1 MGALLAPWPFLES
14 GATAVEVAT
23 IFDGATVEQRYLWS
37 DGDAVAR
44 DPGGGLLVRPDESG
58 FEVVLPRGCDGEVA
72 VGRRTVDVRELTL
85 CGVAAVPIGSRTR
98 ATLRVGAVTF
108 VVAGTTAPRRLALGP
123 TGSWRRR
130 AGLAATALVACA
142 CGTMLHW
149 TAQPKRAE
157 WTIPDI
163 VRTRVALLVPALEG
177 GRAATVARS
186 AVEPPSPRARTQP
199 QQRTQTATAK
209 KMQQVQAKQ
218 QRPQAQAKQLR
229 PRAQAKQLRPQAEAQ
244 PASLPKLAR
253 LTEESADRAAAP
265 RSLEQLDTQTIDDAR
280 TAAAMQAQAA
290 GIVGAL
296 AHARAAFLGDH
307 AVAAATFT
315 DTGTIGISSADA
327 ANGAANGSGLGDE
340 MGNLEGDQIGEA
352 YGVGGLGLAGIGEG
366 GGGVGDGTIGLGD
379 IGTIGH
385 GGGHGGGYGGG
396 YGDDTGSGVGYGYG
410 SGRCAG
416 LARHVAAVPD
426 VLPGRAQV
434 RGSCDRDLIRRVV
447 RAHINEV
454 RFCYERTLQTHP
466 SLTGRVQSTF
476 VVAPTGHVTAS
487 SATGVDPGVAQCIA
501 AAVQRWT
508 FPRCAGEVHYPFM
521 LAPATPAVP

>member
-1 MGALLAPWPFLES
+1 
-14 GATAVEVAT
+14 
-23 IFDGATVEQRYLWS
+23 LWS

-44 DPGGGLLVRPDESG
+44 DPGGGLLVRRDASG

-85 CGVAAVPIGSRTR
+85 CGVAAVPIGTRTR

-149 TAQPKRAE
+149 TARPKRAG
-157 WTIPDI
+157 WTIPEI
-163 VRTRVALLVPALEG
+163 VRTRVALLVPALSG
-177 GRAATVARS
+177 GRAATAARI
-186 AVEPPSPRARTQP
+186 AVEPPAARARTKP
-199 QQRTQTATAK
+199 APLRTQPMTAK
-209 KMQQVQAKQ
+209 NAKQAKA
-218 QRPQAQAKQLR
+218 QRA
-229 PRAQAKQLRPQAEAQ
+229 QAEAQ
-244 PASLPKLAR
+244 PPSPPKLAR
-253 LTEESADRAAAP
+253 LTEQSADRAAAAS
-265 RSLEQLDTQTIDDAR
+265 SLDRLDTQTIDDAR

-296 AHARAAFLGDH
+296 AHARASFLGDH

-315 DTGTIGISSADA
+315 DAGTIGISSAEA
-327 ANGAANGSGLGDE
+327 ANGAADGSAHGSGLGDG

-352 YGVGGLGLAGIGEG
+352 YGVGGLGLAGTGEG
-366 GGGVGDGTIGLGD
+366 GGGEGDGTIGLGD

-385 GGGHGGGYGGG
+385 GGG
-396 YGDDTGSGVGYGYG
+396 YGDDTGSGTGYGYG

-416 LARHVAAVPD
+416 LTRHVASVPD
-426 VLPGRAQV
+426 VVAGLAQV

-454 RFCYERTLQTHP
+454 RFCYERTLQSRP

-476 VVAPTGHVTAS
+476 IVAPTGHVTAS
-487 SATGVDPGVAQCIA
+487 SATGLDPGVAQCIA

-521 LAPATPAVP
+521 LVPATPTVP